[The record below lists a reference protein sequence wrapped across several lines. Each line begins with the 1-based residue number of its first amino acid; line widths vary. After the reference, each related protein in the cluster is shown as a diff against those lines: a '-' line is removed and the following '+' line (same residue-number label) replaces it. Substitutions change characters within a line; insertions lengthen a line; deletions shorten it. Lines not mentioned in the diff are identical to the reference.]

1 MCFPLASFTDSE
13 HASII
18 LCITC
23 TAPERLV
30 LVQWRKQMEQA
41 LRNVDVVGESYFHDV
56 AELMAADGLCPRKN
70 NSEVT
75 KCS

>member
-1 MCFPLASFTDSE
+1 
-13 HASII
+13 
-18 LCITC
+18 
-23 TAPERLV
+23 
-30 LVQWRKQMEQA
+30 MEQA